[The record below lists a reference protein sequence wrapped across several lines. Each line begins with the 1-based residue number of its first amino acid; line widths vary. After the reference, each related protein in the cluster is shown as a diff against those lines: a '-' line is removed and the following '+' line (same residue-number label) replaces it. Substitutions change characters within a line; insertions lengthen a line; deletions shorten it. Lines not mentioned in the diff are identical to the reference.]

1 MWCFVVIFGEKF
13 CKVISFLYDID
24 YRKFYFDNI
33 IGMVFIVVRKIKDVY
48 LELCIRICKYYYGF
62 FYIIKVYKFLF
73 MIVWYYIDDEV
84 CIF

>member
-1 MWCFVVIFGEKF
+1 
-13 CKVISFLYDID
+13 
-24 YRKFYFDNI
+24 
-33 IGMVFIVVRKIKDVY
+33 MVFIVVGEIKDVY

-84 CIF
+84 CIFQFLWFSEYDDKWFGYY

>member
-1 MWCFVVIFGEKF
+1 
-13 CKVISFLYDID
+13 
-24 YRKFYFDNI
+24 
-33 IGMVFIVVRKIKDVY
+33 MVFIVVGEIKDVY

-62 FYIIKVYKFLF
+62 FYIIKEYKFLF